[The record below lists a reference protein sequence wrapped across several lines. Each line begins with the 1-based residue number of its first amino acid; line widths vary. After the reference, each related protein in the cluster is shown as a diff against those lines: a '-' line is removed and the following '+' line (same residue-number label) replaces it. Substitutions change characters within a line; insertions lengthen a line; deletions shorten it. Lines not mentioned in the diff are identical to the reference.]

1 MTQPE
6 QNPLLPRLCVIGE
19 ADPYL
24 ANLLQRFAQK
34 AGLRIRRAKT
44 GDALLEIANRET
56 PALVILDPDLPGKRR
71 GWQAAQALGKNHVP
85 LIVCTWLS
93 AAEAGQLIG
102 IEFTYL
108 QKPDIHFRTFAAA
121 LQKAGV
127 ISPPA
132 AA

>member
-44 GDALLEIANRET
+44 GDTLLEITLREA

-71 GWQAAQALGKNHVP
+71 GWEAAQALGNHRVP
-85 LIVCTWLS
+85 LIVCTWMS

-102 IEFTYL
+102 IEFIYL
-108 QKPDIHFRTFAAA
+108 QKPDIHYLNFTSA
-121 LQKAGV
+121 LRKAGI
-127 ISPPA
+127 ISSPQ
-132 AA
+132 